1 MSSGYYNFFIDV
13 GEPGKPLPKK
23 KIYSSEKFIMM
34 LIPDQFK
41 DMVTGYYRVH
51 KKTPKYISWHKHME
65 EYEKW
70 VNWFCERVGKP
81 APTHLYHGIAPKTD
95 KPPGDL
101 L

>member
-1 MSSGYYNFFIDV
+1 MSFGYYNFFIDV

-95 KPPGDL
+95 KPHGDL
-101 L
+101 F